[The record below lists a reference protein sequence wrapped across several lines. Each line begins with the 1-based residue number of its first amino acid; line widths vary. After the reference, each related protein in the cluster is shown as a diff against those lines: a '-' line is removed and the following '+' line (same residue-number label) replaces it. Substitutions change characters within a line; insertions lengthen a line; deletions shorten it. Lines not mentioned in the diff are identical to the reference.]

1 MIQFDDIPALP
12 RTSNDDR
19 HVDRAEEFALKLAGA
34 MVTAEA
40 KRVLG
45 SYDYRWPQLQPDTQ
59 AAVDRA
65 SHPAVLKSERK
76 RRPCSLEKSQ

>member
-1 MIQFDDIPALP
+1 VIQFDDIPAFAAHV
-12 RTSNDDR
+12 RTMTAN
-19 HVDRAEEFALKLAGA
+19 VDRAEEFALKLAGA

-59 AAVDRA
+59 AAVDLRLA
-65 SHPAVLKSERK
+65 SGGLKI
-76 RRPCSLEKSQ
+76 